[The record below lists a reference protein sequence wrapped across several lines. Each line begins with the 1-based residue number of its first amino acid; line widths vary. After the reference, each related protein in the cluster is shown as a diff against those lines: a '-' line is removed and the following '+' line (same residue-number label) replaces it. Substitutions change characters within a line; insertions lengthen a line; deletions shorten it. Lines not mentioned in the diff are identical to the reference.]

1 MKVDWK
7 RSRGHA
13 WPAVREEEV
22 DGIWFAEIRVKLG
35 LTEKRVWLVCVDII
49 VTKGGFQWTVG
60 HRFFNCGF
68 RSSRAKLLFLI
79 QGYWCPRELCTVR
92 ASQGAIADHSQRW
105 KITPKILFLVLTNVS
120 SIFVLHIS
128 SELVPWRM
136 KNNIKLSI
144 GASLVIINVVNVF
157 SPKNRRLL
165 WALGMHKMAACNI
178 PSNIFFGKRNIL
190 FCQTAKW
197 KVSIGV

>member
-7 RSRGHA
+7 RSRGHT

-120 SIFVLHIS
+120 SIFVWARPLKD
-128 SELVPWRM
+128 E
-136 KNNIKLSI
+136 KQYK
-144 GASLVIINVVNVF
+144 VVQRCK
-157 SPKNRRLL
+157 PR
-165 WALGMHKMAACNI
+165 HHQC
-178 PSNIFFGKRNIL
+178 GKRL
-190 FCQTAKW
+190 FTQK
-197 KVSIGV
+197 